1 LLFPALQGPLAAT
14 FGRVQISKVLVVTGS
29 SSVPQSL
36 LSVCCSVAQL
46 NQRDEILSGIQHLGL
61 NGNNT
66 AKTKERKEGKRKLAE
81 ASE

>member
-1 LLFPALQGPLAAT
+1 M
-14 FGRVQISKVLVVTGS
+14 
-29 SSVPQSL
+29 PQSL

-46 NQRDEILSGIQHLGL
+46 NQRDEILSGVQHLGL